1 MSPDGAGRQ
10 RHVDHALGEAYRPAI
25 DSVPDQS
32 RAPGVYAWLLAGGMI
47 LGGTALLLMGDED
60 GPPLYPPAQRWMV
73 LAGLAV
79 LPMGVWLARHLG
91 GPPRKPGQLPR
102 WASAY
107 VLIGVGLA
115 YVGAGLSYGDRHAP
129 WLLLI
134 VPGSVALLA
143 AAGWTAFSPAAD
155 GMPRRPVACAG
166 MLMFSVAGFW
176 LASSALT

>member
-1 MSPDGAGRQ
+1 VFAR
-10 RHVDHALGEAYRPAI
+10 RHVDDALGEAYRPAI
-25 DSVPDQS
+25 DSMPDQS
-32 RAPGVYAWLLAGGMI
+32 RAPAVY
-47 LGGTALLLMGDED
+47 ALLLACGMTLGVTAVVLVVGED
-60 GPPLYPPAQRWMV
+60 GPPVYPPAQRWMV

-79 LPMGVWLARHLG
+79 LPMGVWMARHLDAR
-91 GPPRKPGQLPR
+91 PRKPGQLPR

-134 VPGSVALLA
+134 VPGSVAFLA

-176 LASSALT
+176 LASGALT